1 MDKSRIKIYLR
12 YSRQVSR
19 STSKE
24 SSRRESVVVATV
36 NMVQEDGA
44 TSSDYQYNVYIED
57 DDG

>member
-1 MDKSRIKIYLR
+1 M
-12 YSRQVSR
+12 SR